1 VRRAALALL
10 SVVLLAAAGCG
21 DDDGGASSESARQL
35 VERGFATDV
44 DSGLV
49 TLEAGLE
56 LEGGPVEGPFR
67 LELEGPF
74 RAAAS
79 PTQVPDLAMEFHAEG
94 MGREY
99 EGRATLTR
107 ENGWVEFQ
115 GETYEIGEELWA
127 GWREAFESQAQREP
141 QTFAELGIDPL
152 EWLTDLEEAGEEE
165 MSGTTTTKVT
175 GRLDAERMLRDFNQ
189 VPGTDPFPASVLG
202 QIDDVL
208 GDVGFETW
216 IGDDDI
222 WRRISV
228 ETDFRVPE
236 AQRDAADGLEGG
248 TITFDLQ
255 LDDPNEPV
263 EIETPADARPIDELL
278 RDLGIPPE
286 LFYGPGFATPTPG

>member
-10 SVVLLAAAGCG
+10 AIVLLAATGCG
-21 DDDGGASSESARQL
+21 DDDGASSESASQL

-44 DSGLV
+44 DSGLL
-49 TLEAGLE
+49 TLEAELE
-56 LEGGPVEGPFR
+56 LEGGAVEGPFR

-74 RAAAS
+74 RAAPS

-94 MGREY
+94 VGREY

-115 GETYEIGEELWA
+115 GETYEVGEELWA
-127 GWREAFESQAQREP
+127 GWREAFESQAQGQP
-141 QTFAELGIDPL
+141 QTFGELGIDPL

-175 GRLDAERMLRDFNQ
+175 GRLDAERMLRDFNR
-189 VPGTDPFPASVLG
+189 VPGGDPIPESVLG
-202 QIDDVL
+202 QIDDVV
-208 GDVGFETW
+208 GDVEFETW

-248 TITFDLQ
+248 TITFDMQ

-263 EIETPADARPIDELL
+263 EIETPAEARPIDELL
-278 RDLGIPPE
+278 RRLGIPPE
-286 LFYGPGFATPTPG
+286 LFLGPGFATPTPG